1 MLMTLSMLCGRFL
14 QEYVDSGGVAGKPH
28 YSQQQM
34 KQYMDNMLKDL
45 KRAHKVRE
53 EQLSQA
59 AQSFKKRMNSTVK
72 RHEELLV
79 AYR

>member
-1 MLMTLSMLCGRFL
+1 M
-14 QEYVDSGGVAGKPH
+14 DSGGVPGKPR
-28 YSQQQM
+28 YNQQQM

-59 AQSFKKRMNSTVK
+59 AQSFKKRMSTTIK